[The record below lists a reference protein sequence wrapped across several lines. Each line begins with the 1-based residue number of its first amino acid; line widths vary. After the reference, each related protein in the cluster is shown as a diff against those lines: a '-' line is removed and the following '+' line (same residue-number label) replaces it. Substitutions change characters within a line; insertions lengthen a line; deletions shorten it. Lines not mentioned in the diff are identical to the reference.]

1 MRVLRFALRWS
12 MFEVFLIGVLI
23 AVVRSAG
30 VNYARRL
37 SGLGIG
43 PRWIGKGVEAR
54 REVQT
59 GSTPGESMQK
69 PHPPPF
75 RSNPKGRGDFRR
87 HLLLPARCVGP
98 AELSHL
104 GVTDA

>member
-1 MRVLRFALRWS
+1 MV
-12 MFEVFLIGVLI
+12 EEFLIGVLI

-30 VNYARRL
+30 VNHARRL
-37 SGLGIG
+37 SGLGMG
-43 PRWIGKGVEAR
+43 PRWIGMGAEAR
-54 REVQT
+54 RNAQP
-59 GSTPGESMQK
+59 GSTPGESIQK

-87 HLLLPARCVGP
+87 HLLLPARCEGP

-104 GVTDA
+104 GLTDA